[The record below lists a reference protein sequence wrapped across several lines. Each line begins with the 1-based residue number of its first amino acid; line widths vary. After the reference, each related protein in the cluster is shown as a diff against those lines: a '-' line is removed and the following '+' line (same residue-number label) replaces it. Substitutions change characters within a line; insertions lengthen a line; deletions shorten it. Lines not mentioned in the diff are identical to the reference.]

1 MIEVSA
7 VTKAFDGHVVVDAL
21 DLSVEEGAFCVL
33 VGPSGCGKS
42 TLLRLINGLITPDKG
57 AIRVRGID
65 IAHLDRQ
72 LLRRGIGYVIQSIGL
87 FPHWTIGD
95 NIATV
100 PRLLGWTKSRIAAR
114 IEELIALMQLDPTL
128 VGSYPHQLS
137 GGQQQRI
144 GVARALA
151 ADPDIVLMDEPFGA
165 LDPLIRQTLQQ
176 ELREIHRQSGK
187 TIVFVTHDME
197 EALQLGTEIAV
208 MNCGQIVQSGRP
220 VDLLRAPANDF
231 VQNLIGGADGPLRLL
246 ETIEVATHARRNE
259 SATGAPIAASATL
272 KEALALMLASGRSAL
287 PVSDTDGKTIGVLKF
302 EDILSARDAR
312 R

>member
-7 VTKAFDGHVVVDAL
+7 VTKSFDGHVVVDAL

-42 TLLRLINGLITPDKG
+42 TLLRLINGLIAPDKG
-57 AIRVRGID
+57 SIRVRGTD
-65 IAHLDRQ
+65 IARLDRQ

-100 PRLLGWTKSRIAAR
+100 PRLLGWTKDRIAAR
-114 IEELIALMQLDPTL
+114 IEELVALMQLDPTL

-176 ELREIHRQSGK
+176 QLREIQRQSGK
-187 TIVFVTHDME
+187 TIVFVTHDMD
-197 EALQLGTEIAV
+197 EALRLGTEIAV
-208 MNCGQIVQSGRP
+208 MNKGRIVQAGKP

-231 VQNLIGGADGPLRLL
+231 VQNLVGGADGPLRLL
-246 ETIEVATHARRNE
+246 ETIEVATHIRHDE
-259 SATGAPIAASATL
+259 SASGVPIAASATL
-272 KEALALMLASGRSAL
+272 KEALALMLASGRSTL
-287 PVSDTDGKTIGVLKF
+287 PVSDADRKTIGALKF
-302 EDILSARDAR
+302 EDILSARDAQR
-312 R
+312 